1 MGHTGGEHSFVAQ
14 DGLKIFY
21 RTYLPGRQTGKSEQE
36 RSRVVI
42 VHGIGEH
49 SGRYNNIVDVL
60 LPRGISIWALD
71 LRGHG
76 RSEGKRG
83 HIASFEEYISDV
95 LSLVNIARKS
105 KEEDTKCFILGHSM
119 GGLITLYFA
128 LKYPQL
134 IDGMIVS
141 SPALGL
147 AVRVPFIKV
156 ILGRL
161 MSFLFPSFT
170 MGNGL
175 NVGMLSHDEGVV
187 QAYVEDPLVH
197 DRVSARWFTEI
208 LNAMK
213 YVNSSAT
220 SLKIP
225 ILMQLAQDDHLTD
238 PLVAEE
244 FFERLTVRDKTLWVY
259 EGLYHEIYNEKEE
272 LRRKPLEDLQA
283 WLEER
288 R

>member
-1 MGHTGGEHSFVAQ
+1 MGHTAEEHSFVAE

-21 RTYLPGRQTGKSEQE
+21 RTYLPRRQTGKSEQE
-36 RSRVVI
+36 RTKLVI

-49 SGRYNNIVDVL
+49 SGRYNNVVDVL
-60 LPRGISIWALD
+60 LPQGISVWALD

-76 RSEGKRG
+76 RSEGKKG
-83 HIASFEEYISDV
+83 HIASFEEYTSDV

-105 KEEDTKCFILGHSM
+105 KEEDVKCFMLGHSM

-128 LKYPQL
+128 LRYPEL

-175 NVGMLSHDEGVV
+175 NVGMLSHDEGMVR
-187 QAYVEDPLVH
+187 AYVEDPLVH

-208 LNAMK
+208 LNAME
-213 YVNSSAT
+213 YVNSLAT

-225 ILMQLAQDDHLTD
+225 ILMQLAQDDRLTD

-244 FFERLTVRDKTLWVY
+244 FFERLTVRDKTLLVY
-259 EGLYHEIYNEKEE
+259 EGLYHEIYNEQEV
-272 LRRKPLEDLQA
+272 LRRKPLEDLRA
-283 WLEER
+283 WLEKQR
-288 R
+288 

>member
-1 MGHTGGEHSFVAQ
+1 MGYIAEEHSFEAE

-21 RTYLPGRQTGKSEQE
+21 RTYLPVRQTGKSEQE

-42 VHGIGEH
+42 VHGIGDH
-49 SGRYNNIVDVL
+49 SGRYNNVVDVL

-76 RSEGKRG
+76 RSEGKKG
-83 HIASFEEYISDV
+83 HIGSFEEYISDV
-95 LSLVNIARKS
+95 LFLVNIARKS

-128 LKYPQL
+128 LRYPQL
-134 IDGMIVS
+134 IDGMIIS

-147 AVRVPFIKV
+147 AVRVPIIKV

-187 QAYVEDPLVH
+187 RAYVEDPLVH
-197 DRVSARWFTEI
+197 DRVSARWFTEM
-208 LNAMK
+208 LNAME
-213 YVNSSAT
+213 YVNSSPEK
-220 SLKIP
+220 LNIP

-238 PLVAEE
+238 PLVSEE
-244 FFERLTVRDKTLWVY
+244 FFERLTVGDKTLRVY
-259 EGLYHEIYNEKEE
+259 EGLYHEIYNEQEV
-272 LRRKPLEDLQA
+272 LRRKPLEDLRA
-283 WLEER
+283 
-288 R
+288 